1 MTCRSCKMY
10 LVIYQISETLV
21 RSGRQNGR
29 EECQI
34 FSWNTEIYL
43 LKLKKSFFFMFFC
56 KPSEKHFSN
65 LFSKGFFLFKIFSQ
79 LFQLMIYVV
88 ILPYWFTLYCMKF
101 RWKKIDSL
109 LQLYLVFTEVIN
121 HYLLRSFYNF
131 NQLRRLSKPPKNC
144 PSLLYSILLTFLLFQ
159 SAWRRHAD
167 SR

>member
-1 MTCRSCKMY
+1 MTCRSCRIY

-21 RSGRQNGR
+21 RSSRQNGR

-34 FSWNTEIYL
+34 LSWNTEIYL
-43 LKLKKSFFFMFFC
+43 LKLKKS
-56 KPSEKHFSN
+56 
-65 LFSKGFFLFKIFSQ
+65 LFFLFKIFSQ

-131 NQLRRLSKPPKNC
+131 NQLRRLSKPQKNC
-144 PSLLYSILLTFLLFQ
+144 PSSLYSTLLTFLLFQ
-159 SAWRRHAD
+159 TAWRRHAD

>member
-1 MTCRSCKMY
+1 MTCRSCRIY

-21 RSGRQNGR
+21 RSSRQNGR

-34 FSWNTEIYL
+34 LSWNTEIYL
-43 LKLKKSFFFMFFC
+43 LKLKKSLFFMFFC

-65 LFSKGFFLFKIFSQ
+65 LFFKGFFLFKIFSQ

-131 NQLRRLSKPPKNC
+131 NQLRRLSKPQKNC
-144 PSLLYSILLTFLLFQ
+144 PSSLYSTLLTFLLFQ
-159 SAWRRHAD
+159 TAWRRHAA